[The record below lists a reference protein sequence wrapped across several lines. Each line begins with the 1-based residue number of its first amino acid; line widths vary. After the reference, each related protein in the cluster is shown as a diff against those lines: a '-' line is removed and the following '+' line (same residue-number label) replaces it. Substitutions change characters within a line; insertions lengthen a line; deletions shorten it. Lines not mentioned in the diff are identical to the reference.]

1 MLFRSYCY
9 IDGVAVYDK
18 EVAMQATVYLQAFSE
33 FSDPG
38 VIVDELIEND

>member
-1 MLFRSYCY
+1 
-9 IDGVAVYDK
+9 
-18 EVAMQATVYLQAFSE
+18 MQATVYLQAFSE